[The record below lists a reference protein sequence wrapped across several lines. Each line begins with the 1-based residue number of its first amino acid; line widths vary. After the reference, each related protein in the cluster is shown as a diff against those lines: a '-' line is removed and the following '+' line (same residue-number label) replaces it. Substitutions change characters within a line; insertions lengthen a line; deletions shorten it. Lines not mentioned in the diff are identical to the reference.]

1 MSNSRI
7 HSLDALRA
15 FALLLGVVF
24 HSALSFVLLPDG
36 SWAVGTLDTS
46 YPLWWFINYTHDFR
60 MELFFLL
67 AGFFACLMLGK
78 RGVAGYLRD
87 RGQRV
92 LLVFAVLLLPM
103 KFLISIL
110 WIEGGLKSGWLQ
122 LPPDVAAWPLWR
134 LAWEGFKRETLA
146 TTSLTH
152 LWFLY
157 YLTWVGGIALVA
169 RWALLHVLSDSARR
183 VGMDSFRRIFGST
196 LAPVW
201 LAIPLVPLLA
211 TMTRFSVDTPDK
223 GLPLNLP
230 VLMLYLLFFAAGWL
244 VCLQRDLLDGLARR
258 WRVLLPLGIAMSF
271 LAWAGDHE
279 RVFGQVG
286 PAMAWA
292 CRTAVAMTM
301 TLSVLGW
308 TGLFV
313 ELCAR
318 PSRLTRYLS
327 DASYWVYLAHLPV
340 VVALQIWL
348 YEWNSVWLKL
358 LVINIAT
365 FAMLFTSYQLLV
377 RRTWI
382 GRWLNGHKPP
392 SSPAYRPM

>member
-24 HSALSFVLLPDG
+24 HSALAFVLPPNG

-46 YPLWWFINYTHDFR
+46 YPLWWFISYAHDFR

-110 WIEGGLKSGWLQ
+110 WIEGGLKTGWLQ

-134 LAWEGFKRETLA
+134 LAWSGFKRETLS
-146 TTSLTH
+146 TTSLTQ

-157 YLTWVGGIALVA
+157 YLTWVSGIALLA
-169 RWALLHVLSDSARR
+169 RWALLRVLSDSARR
-183 VGMDSFRRIFGST
+183 AGMDMFRRVFGSA

-223 GLPLNLP
+223 GLLLNLP
-230 VLMLYLLFFAAGWL
+230 VLALYVLFFAAGWL
-244 VCLQRDLLDGLARR
+244 LCLQRDLLDGLAQR
-258 WRVLLPLGIAMSF
+258 WRVLLPLGIAMSL

-279 RVFGQVG
+279 RVLGEVG
-286 PAMAWA
+286 PGTAWA
-292 CRTAVAMTM
+292 CRVAVALTM

-308 TGLFV
+308 AGLFV

-318 PSRLTRYLS
+318 PSRWTRYLS
-327 DASYWVYLAHLPV
+327 DASYWVYLVHLPV
-340 VVALQIWL
+340 VVALQTWL
-348 YEWNSVWLKL
+348 CEWNSVWLKL

-365 FAMLFTSYQLLV
+365 FALMFTSYQLLV

-382 GRWLNGHKPP
+382 GRWLNGRKPAGRI
-392 SSPAYRPM
+392 SEA